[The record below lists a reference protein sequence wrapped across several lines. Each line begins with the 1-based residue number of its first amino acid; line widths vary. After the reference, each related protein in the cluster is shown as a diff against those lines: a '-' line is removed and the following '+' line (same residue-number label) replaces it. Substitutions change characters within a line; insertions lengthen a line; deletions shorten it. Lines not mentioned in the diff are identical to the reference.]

1 MILSGKR
8 KEESRVG
15 GRGGKAATTGTL
27 KEDKANRKRS
37 RDEDKEKKLDVMIS
51 QVSEKL
57 KKIEK
62 NRVL

>member
-27 KEDKANRKRS
+27 KGDKANRKRS
-37 RDEDKEKKLDVMIS
+37 RDEDKEKKLDVMMS
-51 QVSEKL
+51 QVS
-57 KKIEK
+57 
-62 NRVL
+62 